1 MVNGADTGK
10 IRSNVKSKK
19 YDFYL
24 SRRKTMKRFSFINV
38 ALLLIVALIVGC
50 KTTQSF
56 KQSISSSFDSMT
68 SDVDQ
73 KLYAQV
79 PEDKREGIPEAEFDL
94 ELSKNKETLATL
106 KKERSINE
114 LKIVGYDLDI
124 ASKHRK
130 KAATALDLKKMD
142 AINSQGLGEKEKNIK
157 TIADLKAKIL
167 RYDED
172 VIKIKSKQDIVKGVI
187 DDLNKQIEDQEQKI
201 KGMKKN

>member
-1 MVNGADTGK
+1 
-10 IRSNVKSKK
+10 
-19 YDFYL
+19 
-24 SRRKTMKRFSFINV
+24 MKRFSFINV